1 MIWRRRQLWIMVTP
15 SAKGV
20 EEFRGVVLWRL
31 YCRSLNRSWF
41 LFLIVRSL
49 LVITYFMYIHS
60 NWLVLCEWDFKILI
74 TSTQSFVSCH
84 WWKTVPWQGSKFSGL
99 ATFLQPMQLQRVQ
112 SPFSM
117 PSRPYCTDSI
127 LLDYIRMLHNHFVCI
142 VKICCIVS
150 VCMFCISDCT
160 VSCNEGLQWSG
171 LALREMPG
179 SWLLRRGQWSYW
191 VRSNMAVF

>member
-1 MIWRRRQLWIMVTP
+1 MPKESRSSGVWYSGGCIVDLWIFHDFCFW
-15 SAKGV
+15 SLDHC
-20 EEFRGVVLWRL
+20 LW
-31 YCRSLNRSWF
+31 
-41 LFLIVRSL
+41 L
-49 LVITYFMYIHS
+49 LTS
-60 NWLVLCEWDFKILI
+60 C
-74 TSTQSFVSCH
+74 TSTATGWYCVNEISIFSLQVLRVLFIATSGTQCLEKDLSFQD
-84 WWKTVPWQGSKFSGL
+84 WRPFFK
-99 ATFLQPMQLQRVQ
+99 PMQLQQVQ

-179 SWLLRRGQWSYW
+179 SWLLRRGQ
-191 VRSNMAVF
+191 